1 MIEPML
7 TALRN
12 YSLKEEGH
20 DGWIERLEKE
30 LADMRIARAEAHRA
44 ERAGVVVPLER
55 SPIP

>member
-7 TALRN
+7 LALRN

-30 LADMRIARAEAHRA
+30 LADARIARAEAHRV
-44 ERAGVVVPLER
+44 ERTGVVIPLER
-55 SPIP
+55 NQ